1 MNKSLFISYDG
12 LTDPLGQSQ
21 IIPYMKGLS
30 SYGYGI
36 TILSAEKKERFIK
49 LNTFIQQLLDKD
61 NIKWETISFTT
72 SPPIFSKLIDIYK
85 LKREAERLFLKHKY
99 DIIHCRSYQAIEI
112 GVYLKN
118 KYGVK
123 VLFDM
128 RGFWVD
134 ERVDGGLW
142 NLNNPLFKMI
152 YTIYKRKEQKFINKS
167 DCIISLTETGKKEI
181 QKWKGY
187 NKCTINVIPCCSDFN
202 HFSLQTH
209 EEYVESRKYLGF
221 KTDDFIVSYL
231 GSLGTWYLLD
241 EMLLLF
247 KELKKV
253 YSNAKFLFIT
263 KEPEQL
269 VFDKLGELN
278 LSKNDIKVIEATREQ
293 VPFFTKASD
302 INLSFIKPSYSK
314 MASSPT
320 KLGEVLAMGIPV
332 ICNNIGD
339 VKSIIE
345 ETDSGICIDKCNSK
359 NYKKIVMGISRIL
372 DLNKNKIRENAF
384 NYYDLERGNKLY
396 IETYKK
402 MLS

>member
-1 MNKSLFISYDG
+1 MHKTLFISYDG

-30 SYGYGI
+30 SYGYDI
-36 TILSAEKKERFIK
+36 TILSAEKTDRFIK
-49 LNTFIQQLLDKD
+49 LSPIIQQLLDKT

-72 SPPIFSKLIDIYK
+72 SPPIFSKLIDIHK
-85 LKREAERLFLKHKY
+85 LKRKAERLFLENKY
-99 DIIHCRSYQAIEI
+99 SLIHCRSYQAIEI
-112 GVYLKN
+112 GVYLKK

-123 VLFDM
+123 ILFDM

-134 ERVDGGLW
+134 ERVEGGLW
-142 NLNNPLFKMI
+142 NLKNPLFKII
-152 YTIYKRKEQKFINKS
+152 YSIYKRKEQKFINNS

-187 NKCTINVIPCCSDFN
+187 NKCPINVIPCCSDFN
-202 HFSLQTH
+202 HFSLQTQ
-209 EEYVESRKYLGF
+209 EECVESRKYLGF
-221 KTDDFIVSYL
+221 NTDDFIVSYL

-241 EMLLLF
+241 EMLFFF

-263 KEPEQL
+263 KEPKQL
-269 VFDKLGELN
+269 VFDKLNKLN
-278 LSKNDIKVIEATREQ
+278 LSKNDVKVVEASREQ

-345 ETDSGICIDKCNSK
+345 ETNSGICINECNNENYSK
-359 NYKKIVMGISRIL
+359 ILIKIPNIL
-372 DLNKNKIRENAF
+372 DLNKNNIRENAF
-384 NYYDLERGNKLY
+384 KYYDLERGNKLY
-396 IETYKK
+396 VETYKS

>member
-30 SYGYGI
+30 SYGYDI
-36 TILSAEKKERFIK
+36 TILSAEKTERFIK
-49 LNTFIQQLLDKD
+49 LSEFIQQLLDKTK
-61 NIKWETISFTT
+61 IKWETISFTT

-85 LKREAERLFLKHKY
+85 LKRKAEQLFLRHKY

-112 GVYLKN
+112 GVYLKK

-123 VLFDM
+123 LLFDM

-142 NLNNPLFKMI
+142 NLNNPLFKIM
-152 YTIYKRKEQKFINKS
+152 YSIYKKKEQEFINKS
-167 DCIISLTETGKKEI
+167 DCIISLTETSKKEI
-181 QKWKGY
+181 QQWKGY
-187 NKCTINVIPCCSDFN
+187 NNCTINVIPCCSDFN

-209 EEYVESRKYLGF
+209 EEYVGSRKYLGF

-241 EMLLLF
+241 EMLLFF
-247 KELKKV
+247 KELKTV
-253 YSNAKFLFIT
+253 YSKAKFLFIT
-263 KEPEQL
+263 KEPKQL
-269 VFDKLGELN
+269 VFDKLSELN
-278 LSKNDIKVIEATREQ
+278 LPKTDIKVIEASREQ

-314 MASSPT
+314 IASSPT

-345 ETDSGICIDKCNSK
+345 ETNSGICINECNIE
-359 NYKKIVMGISRIL
+359 NYKKIVMEIPGIL
-372 DLNKNKIRENAF
+372 DHNKNKIRENAF
-384 NYYDLERGNKLY
+384 RYYDLERGTKLY
-396 IETYKK
+396 VETYKK
-402 MLS
+402 ILS